1 MDILSWN
8 CRGICNDTTTRAL
21 KDLISQ
27 TRPSIVFLIETK
39 ISHLRDF
46 QALKRSLGFSQAKE
60 VLSVGRSGGL
70 GLFWSDEVPLR
81 VRDSSPHFIDA
92 EIGGGP
98 SDPCWRLTGF
108 YGHPR
113 TNDRD
118 LSWQLIRDL
127 CDTDSLPWL
136 LIGDFNEILN
146 TGEKVDGPQRS
157 ERQMRGFREALGYCD
172 LIDLGFTGSKTTW
185 WSTQTQLV
193 WIELLLPHVG
203 VTSLVFPNLC
213 TYLRVILI
221 VFLSFY
227 EQVRG
232 PMSSKGCQCIV
243 LHGQWCEDDVGLEHV
258 VTSYF
263 TNMFSASVVDLEA
276 VQTTL
281 QAIQPCVME
290 EMNHM
295 LCAPYSEEELA
306 SVAATG
312 LEYRETASADG
323 YDGGAVWIAD
333 WAC

>member
-27 TRPSIVFLIETK
+27 TRPSIFFLIETK
-39 ISHLRDF
+39 ISHLNDF
-46 QALKRSLGFSQAKE
+46 KALKRSLGFSQAKE

-81 VRDSSPHFIDA
+81 VRDSSPRFIDA
-92 EIGGGP
+92 EIGGG
-98 SDPCWRLTGF
+98 SGDPCRRLTGF

-127 CDTDSLPWL
+127 CDTDLLPWL

-146 TGEKVDGPQRS
+146 TGENVDGPQRS

-172 LIDLGFTGSKTTW
+172 LIDLGFTGSK
-185 WSTQTQLV
+185 LLGGVLELNYV
-193 WIELLLPHVG
+193 WIELLLPHLG
-203 VTSLVFPNLC
+203 VTFLVFPNLC

-221 VFLSFY
+221 IFLSFY
-227 EQVRG
+227 EQVLYLFQSVQNTIGSNSNPFGYNIKIVILWFLLSG

-243 LHGQWCEDDVGLEHV
+243 LHVRLLV
-258 VTSYF
+258 R
-263 TNMFSASVVDLEA
+263 
-276 VQTTL
+276 
-281 QAIQPCVME
+281 
-290 EMNHM
+290 
-295 LCAPYSEEELA
+295 ELRLISGKKKIFVLA
-306 SVAATG
+306 NTK
-312 LEYRETASADG
+312 
-323 YDGGAVWIAD
+323 
-333 WAC
+333 